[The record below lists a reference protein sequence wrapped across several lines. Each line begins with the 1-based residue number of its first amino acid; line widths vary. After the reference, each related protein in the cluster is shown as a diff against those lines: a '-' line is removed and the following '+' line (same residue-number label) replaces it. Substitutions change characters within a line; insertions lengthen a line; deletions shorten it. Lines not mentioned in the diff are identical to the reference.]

1 MNQQNQVFVS
11 KDELSDPEVWQYTQ
25 SFKDDIQAFK
35 LAIEMVSDIKIK
47 SIVKA
52 ESQAVSIGARYTF
65 IAIPEDPKENRRLI
79 DIISLKYKTGS
90 VSVFY

>member
-1 MNQQNQVFVS
+1 MKEQNQVFVS
-11 KDELSDPEVWQYTQ
+11 KDELSDPEVWKYTQ

-35 LAIEMVSDIKIK
+35 LALEMVSDIKIK
-47 SIVKA
+47 QIYRS
-52 ESQAVSIGARYTF
+52 EAVSIGARYTF
-65 IAIPEDPKENRRLI
+65 LAIPEDPKENRRLI